1 MHTAPSSLVLPSC
14 VFPATPQ
21 RSWHP
26 SVTTALGTGEQWEEL
41 GLVSSILVLRCRA
54 ESVTN
59 ICLLQRGTIP
69 PPQDGWWHLQC
80 SCGHGM
86 VMLLFLPLLQFCRER
101 LSGWVVVQRRHRVL
115 CMDCRH
121 CAWPQWLVVGD
132 EVWGR
137 WAVGNLQGHL
147 CWVWE
152 AFFFGVCVGLCS
164 YESTCRSAMPPPAA
178 QFCSGCAVCGA
189 EHCVCLRRDLERGVG
204 TSAPMGLCD
213 GMLSGAVAALA
224 G

>member
-69 PPQDGWWHLQC
+69 PP
-80 SCGHGM
+80 
-86 VMLLFLPLLQFCRER
+86 P
-101 LSGWVVVQRRHRVL
+101 GWVV
-115 CMDCRH
+115 
-121 CAWPQWLVVGD
+121 A
-132 EVWGR
+132 
-137 WAVGNLQGHL
+137 
-147 CWVWE
+147 
-152 AFFFGVCVGLCS
+152 
-164 YESTCRSAMPPPAA
+164 PAA
-178 QFCSGCAVCGA
+178 QLWPWHGDAPVPALAAVLQREAERVGGGA
-189 EHCVCLRRDLERGVG
+189 
-204 TSAPMGLCD
+204 TSAPSAVHGLQTLC
-213 GMLSGAVAALA
+213 MATVA
-224 G
+224 GGG